1 MAKTLNDPR
10 VVLPLAGFA
19 LLFLVYRAAP
29 DLFSVA
35 RYLPKSEIKE
45 VLDFKYFADAKPEA
59 DSTQQAMR
67 SLAVSRWLPANCQPK
82 QRPSQDP
89 FYYFVLSEQVLPAD
103 EAELLIELDPEMF
116 DRYIAEHLGLDAQ
129 GFFVRFGTIRKRAGD
144 LLRTTA
150 GRELVLQKIGIAEF
164 ARSPDEHLRAV
175 TTVLEKIKLMG
186 VMRSKASID
195 ATRTVADVELDL
207 ANNPAVA
214 AERQS
219 ALADASAEDAAYI
232 SGGFQ
237 LTNIYKVGEFVYRN
251 PSIGLLNVYEQRVD
265 LVDRWGNVYS
275 LEL

>member
-1 MAKTLNDPR
+1 M
-10 VVLPLAGFA
+10 
-19 LLFLVYRAAP
+19 
-29 DLFSVA
+29 
-35 RYLPKSEIKE
+35 
-45 VLDFKYFADAKPEA
+45 
-59 DSTQQAMR
+59 
-67 SLAVSRWLPANCQPK
+67 
-82 QRPSQDP
+82 
-89 FYYFVLSEQVLPAD
+89 
-103 EAELLIELDPEMF
+103 
-116 DRYIAEHLGLDAQ
+116 
-129 GFFVRFGTIRKRAGD
+129 RFGTIRKRAGD

-219 ALADASAEDAAYI
+219 ALADASAVDAAYI